1 MKMTFRMAA
10 IAASTVAFAALFSPG
25 WSEQGGVTLSIGKAD
40 AAARV
45 YIRSPY
51 AYSGGYSRY
60 EGVPW
65 YAVRAY
71 YVGGPW
77 SGPGY
82 YWNGWDDYAAR
93 NGIGCRPGTI
103 VHAGDGIDYLCQ

>member
-25 WSEQGGVTLSIGKAD
+25 WSEQGGITLSIEKAD

-51 AYSGGYSRY
+51 YAYHGGYSRF
-60 EGVPW
+60 EGLPW

-71 YVGGPW
+71 YMGGPW
-77 SGPGY
+77 SGPGITTLA
-82 YWNGWDDYAAR
+82 GLTTRRATALAVSPAQSSKAAM
-93 NGIGCRPGTI
+93 
-103 VHAGDGIDYLCQ
+103 A